1 MSNIVKNNFVCL
13 TVIVFVVF
21 SCGGGS
27 PTDESDVIVS
37 QYTTSK
43 DYPAG
48 ALAKMKSLGTT
59 VEGEKTVTVD
69 GTDYATNYNVKIYA
83 NGRCTSYGYTF
94 FTVRRKS
101 YFKAIVK
108 DLEKSKS
115 FKDDL
120 VEVNH
125 ADLYYC
131 MKYSSWQTDLDT
143 NKRFDLRPGQGNLR

>member
-1 MSNIVKNNFVCL
+1 MFL
-13 TVIVFVVF
+13 TVIVFLVF
-21 SCGGGS
+21 SCGCSS
-27 PTDESDVIVS
+27 PTEESDVLVS
-37 QYTTSK
+37 QYTKAK

-48 ALAKMKSLGTT
+48 ALEKMKSLGTT

-69 GTDYATNYNVKIYA
+69 GTYYSTSYKVQIYA
-83 NGRCTSYGYTF
+83 NGRYTSYGYTF
-94 FTVRRKS
+94 FTTRRKS

-108 DLEKSKS
+108 DLEQSKL

-131 MKYSSWQTDLDT
+131 LIYSSWQTEFDT
-143 NKRFDLRPGQGNLR
+143 EKKFDWGPEQGNLRI

>member
-1 MSNIVKNNFVCL
+1 MCL

-27 PTDESDVIVS
+27 PTEESDVLVS
-37 QYTTSK
+37 QYTQAK

-59 VEGEKTVTVD
+59 VEGEKTVTVG
-69 GTDYATNYNVKIYA
+69 GTDYSTEYKVNIYA
-83 NGRCTSYGYTF
+83 NGRYISYCYKF

-108 DLEKSKS
+108 DLEQSKI

-131 MKYSSWQTDLDT
+131 LEYSSWQTKLDT
-143 NKRFDLRPGQGNLR
+143 EKKFDWRPGNLRN